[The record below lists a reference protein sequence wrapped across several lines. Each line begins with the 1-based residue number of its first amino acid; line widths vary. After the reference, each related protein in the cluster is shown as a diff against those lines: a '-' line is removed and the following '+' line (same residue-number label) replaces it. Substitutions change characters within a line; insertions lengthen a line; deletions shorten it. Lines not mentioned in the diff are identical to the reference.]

1 MTMDTI
7 RHLALGCCIATTVA
21 GVLRVFWP
29 ENGFSAVINAV
40 LALYIITAALQ
51 MLRGADWPALA
62 RTLRQLPDTAQQPVQ
77 QYEAY
82 SRELGLSASAG
93 AVQQVLAQAGV
104 EAAVQIR
111 GGVCCVELARES
123 DRARAEA
130 VLAASCGQLPWQIAT
145 GGGAA

>member
-40 LALYIITAALQ
+40 LALYIITTLLAAAL
-51 MLRGADWPALA
+51 LAAGPALA
-62 RTLRQLPDTAQQPVQ
+62 QALRQLPESAQQPVQ
-77 QYEAY
+77 QYDAY

-111 GGVCCVELARES
+111 DGVCCVELARES
-123 DRARAEA
+123 ARARAEA

-145 GGGAA
+145 GGGAT